1 MSLGALIAAIK
12 VESMDE
18 CDVLL
23 YVNVSNTFAIVR
35 DEECVSIRKLD
46 GFDWQTFSVTNESK
60 KYRGILNS
68 K

>member
-1 MSLGALIAAIK
+1 
-12 VESMDE
+12 MDE

-46 GFDWQTFSVTNESK
+46 GFDWQTFSVTTESK